1 MMPRTRRLK
10 IIFRWFFPPG
20 SERAKWSY
28 ALFIAAITA
37 LALFS
42 ILSWATY
49 FVETCRAAWAS
60 HKQLEV
66 IILTKDVFYVCTQR
80 EAKRHNIDT
89 QIQPTSSA
97 QTSSVFDFFTRTSKN
112 SYTRSTLKTLPAEN
126 GVRRT
131 SWNCY
136 NSKQYKRRANGAC
149 VSTRKACLTPSD
161 MLKSGNESRV
171 QISCEG
177 FRLPFGVDCSTP
189 PPKPNIQRTV
199 PQRTSIKC
207 TSAEAALQLSSCPS
221 IHGTSAVYP
230 LAVAWQLLAECHL
243 D

>member
-177 FRLPFGVDCSTP
+177 RNTTLCVGKVTVIVMTSGKGPLPALLDVLDNYRRMPIADQVLVIWNDPITP
-189 PPKPNIQRTV
+189 PP
-199 PQRTSIKC
+199 S
-207 TSAEAALQLSSCPS
+207 
-221 IHGTSAVYP
+221 
-230 LAVAWQLLAECHL
+230 
-243 D
+243 